1 MQRDLQFY
9 ENKNPGPIETV
20 GILEAKQQGSERVGT
35 VPKTLNK
42 SPPPP
47 TFWMLPRKSVVFSL

>member
-20 GILEAKQQGSERVGT
+20 GILEAKQQGSERAGT

-42 SPPPP
+42 SPPPH
-47 TFWMLPRKSVVFSL
+47 LLDAS